1 MDEKRFIQILEKNNE
16 KLMQAFFK
24 ETDEKFD
31 TLGGRIDSLEGKF
44 DSLEGKFDSIEG
56 KFDGL
61 EGRFDG
67 LEGRF
72 DGLEGRFDGLEGK
85 FDGLEG
91 RFDGLEGRFN
101 GLEGRFDILE
111 RNMEQRL
118 AEVEQKR
125 IDDNFY
131 FEHKYWDKISIIF
144 DKLKLNDDLKKIE
157 EQKNIKLQEKV
168 ENNSAKLMSLDFR
181 VSQLEKN
188 VNSK

>member
-44 DSLEGKFDSIEG
+44 DSLEGKFD
-56 KFDGL
+56 GL

-72 DGLEGRFDGLEGK
+72 DGLEGRFDGLEG
-85 FDGLEG
+85 
-91 RFDGLEGRFN
+91 
-101 GLEGRFDILE
+101 RFDILE
-111 RNMEQRL
+111 RNMEQRF